1 MTNDINF
8 CFSACGGL
16 RSGGH
21 LKAARFFLF
30 LFFLSF
36 VVYIQPA
43 FAVTY
48 PRHKG
53 PVNDFARVLS
63 PVHADQINHLAQEL
77 WQKTGT
83 GLVVVTLPDLGGS
96 DIETY
101 ATGLYEDWGIGKKG
115 EDRGV
120 LILLAQK
127 ERRVRIETGY
137 GVEGILP
144 DGLVGQILD
153 DYVIPWFKRGD
164 FSQGLLNGSL
174 AIAQIVAQD
183 AGVQLTG
190 KMELKK
196 TRRSSSS
203 WPLAVLPL
211 FLFFFLLLGR
221 RRSRMG
227 GLPFIF
233 FPPIGRGGG
242 FGNDDFG
249 GFGGGFG
256 GFGGGMSGGGGASRG
271 F

>member
-36 VVYIQPA
+36 VLCIQPV
-43 FAVTY
+43 FAATY

-153 DYVIPWFKRGD
+153 DYVILWFKRGD

-174 AIAQIVAQD
+174 AITQIVARD

-196 TRRSSSS
+196 AHRSSSS

-211 FLFFFLLLGR
+211 FLFFFLVLGR

-227 GLPFIF
+227 GLPIIF